1 MINVRVS
8 VIVNP
13 TEDQEKVARATRNMF
28 PEIELEMHERKY
40 GNFLVG
46 EGDINSLKNIHDLF
60 RKERIIDT
68 ARTQIQK
75 NRWGEPEKTFFML
88 NKQVATI
95 ERLNFPAKE
104 ETLGSIQV
112 EINADNEEAMD
123 ILMEWLTPP
132 TEDGVPLF
140 EPDMPEL

>member
-13 TEDQEKVARATRNMF
+13 TEDEEKVAGAARNMF
-28 PEIELEMHERKY
+28 PEIELEMHEKNY
-40 GNFLVG
+40 GNFLEG
-46 EGDINSLKNIHDLF
+46 EGDINSLKNLHDLF

-104 ETLGSIQV
+104 ETLGSMQI

-132 TEDGVPLF
+132 TEDGVPLV